1 MTIRVGWTVFDDAPP
16 GAHNLNTHQ
25 YCFAELG
32 TASRI
37 TGRGTGTGNLS
48 KALSLPGELP
58 FGAAVTVRNPANG
71 RQIVIYKEDRGYG
84 QGATALTVTPP
95 TRLTSGAG
103 RVHTVEWT
111 GPRPWASEV
120 RALA

>member
-1 MTIRVGWTVFDDAPP
+1 MTIRVGWTVFDDVPP

-48 KALSLPGELP
+48 PSPE
-58 FGAAVTVRNPANG
+58 AAG
-71 RQIVIYKEDRGYG
+71 
-84 QGATALTVTPP
+84 
-95 TRLTSGAG
+95 
-103 RVHTVEWT
+103 
-111 GPRPWASEV
+111 
-120 RALA
+120 